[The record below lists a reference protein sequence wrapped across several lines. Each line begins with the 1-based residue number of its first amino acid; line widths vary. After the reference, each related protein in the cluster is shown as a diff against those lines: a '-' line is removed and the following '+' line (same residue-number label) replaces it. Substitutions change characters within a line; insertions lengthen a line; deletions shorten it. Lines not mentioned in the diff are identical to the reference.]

1 MLKVVIIISDID
13 KRNKILE
20 KREKKELLNY
30 AKLITTGSDIYII
43 DPIDMCEQKLKEM
56 CSINYPISKKIECK
70 KINIFELSKNIDFNN
85 GDTIILP
92 YFNNTKYWIKLVI
105 GNKEEFMNYM
115 FKKGYFNSFSII
127 CPNKKVI
134 YDIELGELEY
144 EIRICNY

>member
-1 MLKVVIIISDID
+1 MIIILDI
-13 KRNKILE
+13 NKKNELLTE
-20 KREKKELLNY
+20 REKNELLNY
-30 AKLITTGSDIYII
+30 AKSIAVGSDMHII
-43 DPIDMCEQKLKEM
+43 DSIDEYKQRLKEM
-56 CSINYPISKKIECK
+56 CSINYPISEKIECVK
-70 KINIFELSKNIDFNN
+70 LNISEFSRNIDFND

-92 YFNNTKYWIKLVI
+92 YFNNTKYWIKIVI

-144 EIRICNY
+144 EIRICYY

>member
-56 CSINYPISKKIECK
+56 CI
-70 KINIFELSKNIDFNN
+70 
-85 GDTIILP
+85 
-92 YFNNTKYWIKLVI
+92 
-105 GNKEEFMNYM
+105 
-115 FKKGYFNSFSII
+115 
-127 CPNKKVI
+127 
-134 YDIELGELEY
+134 
-144 EIRICNY
+144 